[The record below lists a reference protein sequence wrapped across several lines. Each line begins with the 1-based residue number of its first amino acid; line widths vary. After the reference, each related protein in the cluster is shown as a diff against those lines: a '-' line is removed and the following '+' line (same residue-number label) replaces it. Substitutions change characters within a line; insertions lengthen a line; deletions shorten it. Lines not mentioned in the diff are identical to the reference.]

1 MVTTSSKTLL
11 IYTGGTIGMLE
22 DAATGSLI
30 PLNFSELEK
39 YIPEL
44 MRFSKSMDVVA
55 FEKPIDSSDVNIQTW
70 VSIAEIIEKN
80 YDQYSGF
87 VVLHGTDTM
96 AYSASALS
104 FMLQNLTKPV
114 IFTGSQLPIGRLRTD
129 GKENLITA
137 IEIAGARRN
146 GEPVIQE
153 VAVLFES
160 KLLRGNRTHKYSTE
174 NFDAF
179 DSPNYDELAEIGIHI
194 IYSHQRLL
202 RNDSKELKVLKEFD
216 NRVGILKLFPG
227 MSPAF
232 VQSILTSPQLKAIVF
247 ETYGS
252 GNAPKEGWLVEA
264 LRSAIERGLVILNIT
279 QCSKGFVEQGLYD
292 TSAALQR
299 IGVIGGADMT
309 TEAALTKLMFLLGQK
324 YSGDTLKEKLTSPM
338 AGELTT
344 FSSLGV

>member
-1 MVTTSSKTLL
+1 
-11 IYTGGTIGMLE
+11 MLE

-44 MRFSKSMDVVA
+44 RRYSSSIDVIA
-55 FEKPIDSSDVNIQTW
+55 FDQPIDSSDVNIQTW
-70 VSIAEIIEKN
+70 CSIAEIIEKN
-80 YDQYSGF
+80 YDAYTGF

-104 FMLQNLTKPV
+104 FMLENLSKPV
-114 IFTGSQLPIGRLRTD
+114 ILTGSQLPIGRLRTD

-137 IEIAGARRN
+137 IEIASAKRN

-153 VAVLFES
+153 VAILFES
-160 KLLRGNRTHKYSTE
+160 KLFRGNRTHKYSTE

-194 IYSHQRLL
+194 IYNYQKLYRPRESQLIV
-202 RNDSKELKVLKEFD
+202 KKEFD

-227 MSPAF
+227 INQAF
-232 VQSILTSPQLKAIVF
+232 IQSILNSPGIKGLIL

-252 GNAPKEGWLVEA
+252 GNAPKDPWLIEA
-264 LRSAIERGLVILNIT
+264 FRAAIERGLIILNIT

-309 TEAALTKLMFLLGQK
+309 TEAALSKMMWLMGQN
-324 YSGDTLKEKLTSPM
+324 YQGEHLSNKLTTPI

-344 FSSLGV
+344 YSALGI